1 MTDTPETKLSIA
13 VAVAKKLGSK
23 SRQCYLLYHG
33 QELAGRLKENAFG
46 L

>member
-1 MTDTPETKLSIA
+1 MGTMISE
-13 VAVAKKLGSK
+13 
-23 SRQCYLLYHG
+23 CYLLYHG